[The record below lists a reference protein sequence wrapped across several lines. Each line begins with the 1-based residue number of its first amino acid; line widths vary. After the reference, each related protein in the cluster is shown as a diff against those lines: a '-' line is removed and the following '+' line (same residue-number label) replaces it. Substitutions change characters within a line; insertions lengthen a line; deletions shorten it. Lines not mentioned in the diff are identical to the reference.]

1 MADDKQRI
9 YLIRHGATEWSEN
22 GRHTGTTDLPLTEK
36 GRAAALRMREVLV
49 RLELAQVF
57 ASPMQRARETCTLSG
72 VRPAA
77 AIDADLSEWNYGDY
91 EGLTTEEISRTVPGW
106 MIFDDGCP
114 GGEMPEDVARRADR
128 MIAKARK
135 AAGNVAMFSHGHF
148 LRVFVARWLDLPASQ
163 GKNFLLD
170 TATLNVL
177 GYYYHAPAVQIW
189 NAPIVASG

>member
-1 MADDKQRI
+1 MADDTQRI

-36 GRAAALRMREVLV
+36 GRAAALRVRDVLTHI
-49 RLELAQVF
+49 EFAQVF
-57 ASPMQRARETCTLSG
+57 TSPMQRARETCALSG

-91 EGLTTEEISRTVPGW
+91 EGLTTEQISRTVPGW
-106 MIFDDGCP
+106 MIFNDGCP
-114 GGEMPEDVARRADR
+114 GGETPEEVARRADR
-128 MIAKARK
+128 MVAKARNV
-135 AAGNVAMFSHGHF
+135 AGNVAMFSHGHF
-148 LRVFVARWLDLPASQ
+148 LRVFAARWLDLPASQ
-163 GKNFLLD
+163 GRNFLLD

-189 NAPIVASG
+189 NAPIAASG